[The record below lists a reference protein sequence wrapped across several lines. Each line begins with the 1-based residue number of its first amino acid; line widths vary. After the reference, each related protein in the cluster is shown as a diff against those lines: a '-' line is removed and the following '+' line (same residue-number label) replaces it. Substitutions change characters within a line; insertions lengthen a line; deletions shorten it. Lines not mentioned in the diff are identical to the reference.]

1 MIRRALETPA
11 LYALGAMA
19 TLVAALVGT
28 VLAMIITFPLSLFAV
43 LFFPLLIAGVVS
55 AAVLAAPVTFL
66 LLPLTAQLMRGHPIL
81 AQLAIPLVGFVAGGA
96 AISGWIAVGI
106 LPHDSWGL
114 YGAIG
119 MISGLSGGA
128 FFGRGLHA

>member
-11 LYALGAMA
+11 LYALGTMA

-28 VLAMIITFPLSLFAV
+28 LLGMIITFPLSLFAV
-43 LFFPLLIAGVVS
+43 FFFPILIAAFVG
-55 AAVLAAPVTFL
+55 AAMLAAPVTFL
-66 LLPLTAQLMRGHPIL
+66 LLPLTARLMRGHPIL

-96 AISGWIAVGI
+96 MISGWIAVGVP
-106 LPHDSWGL
+106 PHDSWGP